1 MTDSEGRVGHD
12 FAIVQ
17 VIDREH
23 PDRLPPTIHATYAP
37 TWNIRPGYQVTFKV
51 RTFRTTEGEETWDF
65 GDGSPP
71 VKVRSDGNARPHNP
85 LGYAETD
92 HRYESP
98 GTYLVK
104 VQRTDEHGQTATA
117 RLVVRVE

>member
-1 MTDSEGRVGHD
+1 VTDAEGNTDYD

-17 VIDREH
+17 VIDKEH

-51 RTFRTTEGEETWDF
+51 RTFRTTDGEEMWDF
-65 GDGSPP
+65 GDGSAP
-71 VKVRSDGNARPHNP
+71 VTVKSYGNARAHNP
-85 LGYAETD
+85 VGYAETD
-92 HRYESP
+92 HRYDAP

-104 VQRTDEHGQTATA
+104 VQRTDAHGQTATA